1 MEACMDFL
9 DRLDRDISLKILTYL
24 EDPSDLLRASSV
36 SRSWRNFVIVNGLWK
51 QLCLRMFP
59 QLSRVSHVFGLNK
72 VSTKEL
78 VEAGSSY
85 SKERESLERD
95 DRAYS
100 LLARACTSS
109 IVRDC
114 ILQPISVSSTDNYPE
129 ESINNTLQPADIVA
143 RRVSYWLSRGQSNP
157 VVTERLTYKLADE
170 FCVITEINIRPFLAY
185 FQSGSPLYLVEAVRF
200 RMGHPKGPMGVG
212 NDLLSDSYPVSAY
225 EKFIWTYTSQEF
237 PMAQESCLLKFKL
250 PEPVLCVGGILQIE
264 LQGRVQRQEMA
275 GSLSTRM
282 SYVQVMGRPL
292 SPTFGVEILEPS
304 GKFVLKIKHNTLV
317 KFQTQPSIPSAD
329 HLQRRR
335 TYFQHILSIP
345 TILQGNLVDD
355 IDEIEM
361 SEEEE

>member
-9 DRLDRDISLKILTYL
+9 DRIDPDISLKILTYL
-24 EDPSDLLRASSV
+24 EDSSDLLRASSV
-36 SRSWRNFVIVNGLWK
+36 SRSWRHFVIVNGLWK

-59 QLSRVSHVFGLNK
+59 QLSRVSHVFELNK
-72 VSTKEL
+72 LSTKEL

-85 SKERESLERD
+85 SKEWESLERD
-95 DRAYS
+95 DRAYA
-100 LLARACTSS
+100 LLARACTSF

-114 ILQPISVSSTDNYPE
+114 ILEAISASSTDNYPE
-129 ESINNTLQPADIVA
+129 ESIDNTLQPADIVA
-143 RRVSYWLSRGQSNP
+143 RRASYWLTRGQSNP
-157 VVTERLTYKLADE
+157 AVTERLTYKLADE
-170 FCVITEINIRPFLAY
+170 FCVITEINIRPFQAY
-185 FQSGSPLYLVEAVRF
+185 FQSGSPLYLVKAMRF
-200 RMGHPKGPMGVG
+200 RMGHPKSPMGVG
-212 NDLLSDSYPVSAY
+212 SDLLSDSYPVSAD

-237 PMAQESCLLKFKL
+237 PVAQESCLQKYKL

-264 LQGRVQRQEMA
+264 LRGRVQRLETG

-304 GKFVLKIKHNTLV
+304 GKFVLKIKNNTLV
-317 KFQTQPSIPSAD
+317 EFQTQPSIPSAD

-355 IDEIEM
+355 INEFEM
-361 SEEEE
+361 SDDEE